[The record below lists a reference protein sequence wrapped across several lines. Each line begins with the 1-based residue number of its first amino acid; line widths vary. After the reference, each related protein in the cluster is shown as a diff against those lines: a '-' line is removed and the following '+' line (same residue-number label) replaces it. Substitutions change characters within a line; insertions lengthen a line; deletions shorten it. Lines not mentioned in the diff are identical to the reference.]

1 MTGACF
7 TSTIYAE
14 VIAVDD
20 ELKKKAVQYIRH
32 MRNWGQTWEFIT
44 FDEWAASMAKKNI
57 PIDELRAAWDAAMAE
72 SK

>member
-1 MTGACF
+1 M
-7 TSTIYAE
+7 
-14 VIAVDD
+14 DD

-44 FDEWAASMAKKNI
+44 FDEWSASMAKKNI
-57 PIDELRAAWDAAMAE
+57 PIDELRAAWDAAIAE